1 MSTNK
6 RGPSVSSF
14 DEQYIADNTVN
25 SYYVAEHQSHK
36 RLEKQQPRRDL
47 SAPAPDQS
55 RKQEMEAMQ
64 RRLSQTRKPE
74 KNPSATRADVLD

>member
-1 MSTNK
+1 MATAIPK
-6 RGPSVSSF
+6 PDKGLV
-14 DEQYIADNTVN
+14 
-25 SYYVAEHQSHK
+25 
-36 RLEKQQPRRDL
+36 PRRDL

-64 RRLSQTRKPE
+64 RRLSERRKPE